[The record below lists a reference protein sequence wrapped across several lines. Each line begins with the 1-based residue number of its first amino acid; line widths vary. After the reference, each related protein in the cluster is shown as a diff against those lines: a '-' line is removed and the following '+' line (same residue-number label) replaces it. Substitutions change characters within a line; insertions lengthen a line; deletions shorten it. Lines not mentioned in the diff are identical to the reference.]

1 MLAAKRI
8 AIVGA
13 GLGGLAAAVALRQQ
27 NFEVDVYEQASALGA
42 FGAGINL
49 SANAVKVFDA
59 LGLKGR
65 LHEVSFEP
73 EGHAWRNWTSGVAS
87 RILPLDQSIRRYG
100 SNYYIMHR
108 GDLHRL
114 LCEAVPA
121 SSIHLNKRCAGIE
134 LRDQSAKIA
143 FDDGTSAEADVVIGA
158 DGIHSAVRKHVF
170 GGAGARYAGTMCW
183 RSLIPV
189 EALPADIHD
198 RCVNHWTGTD
208 HNRFVIS
215 YFVRQGKYINIL
227 AVMRQPEWT
236 SESWSEPSTREEML
250 ASFGDVGSN
259 LARLLASAKEVF
271 KWGQFTGEPAAEWTR
286 GRVTLLGDS
295 AHAMLATWGQGACM
309 AFEDS
314 YILARWLAHFRGDLA
329 TGLQRYEAVRK
340 PRATRIQA
348 MSRLEVQ
355 FKKQSSLWDKL
366 YREWVYLSRFGSTT
380 PGIYRWIY
388 GYDPVTQWRQ
398 AG

>member
-1 MLAAKRI
+1 MSAKKHI
-8 AIVGA
+8 AIVGG
-13 GLGGLAAAVALRQQ
+13 GLGGLAAAIALRQRD
-27 NFEVDVYEQASALGA
+27 FDVEVYEQAAELGA

-73 EGHAWRNWTSGVAS
+73 QGHAWRNWTSGVAA
-87 RILPLDQSIRRYG
+87 RLLPLDESVSRYG

-114 LCEAVPA
+114 LCEALPA
-121 SSIHLNKRCAGIE
+121 SIIHLNKRCVAVE
-134 LRDQSAKIA
+134 SQDQSASVTFA
-143 FDDGTSAEADVVIGA
+143 DGTTIQADAVIGA
-158 DGIHSAVRKHVF
+158 DGIHSAVRRHVF

-183 RSLIPV
+183 RSLLSV
-189 EALPADIHD
+189 ADLPADIHD
-198 RCVNHWTGTD
+198 RCVNHWTGVG

-227 AVMRQPEWT
+227 AVMRQPEWH
-236 SESWSEPSTREEML
+236 SESWSVPSTREEML
-250 ASFGDVGSN
+250 ESFSDVGPN
-259 LARLLASAKEVF
+259 LARLLGHAKDVY
-271 KWGQFTGEPAAEWTR
+271 KWGQFTGEPAAQWTK
-286 GRVTLLGDS
+286 GRVTLLGDA

-309 AFEDS
+309 SFEDS
-314 YILARWLAHFRGDLA
+314 YILARWLARYRDDLPA
-329 TGLQRYEAVRK
+329 GLLRYEAIRK

-348 MSRLEVQ
+348 MSRLEVR
-355 FKKQSSLWDKL
+355 FKKQSSIWDKL
-366 YREWVYLSRFGSTT
+366 YREWIYLSRFGSTT

-388 GYDPVTQWRQ
+388 GYDPIKQWEQ
-398 AG
+398 AA